1 MRSMEFFSDPALLS
15 DTENSS
21 EALLRA
27 FSLLPSADNVFI
39 ITDVEESSTILK

>member
-1 MRSMEFFSDPALLS
+1 MRSMEFSSDPALLS

-27 FSLLPSADNVFI
+27 FSLLPSADNVFS
-39 ITDVEESSTILK
+39 ITVEESSTILK